1 MNSTPPIR
9 FRVLDTP
16 WGPMA
21 LVARGRCLVGA
32 MLPERSRRRVLQSIS
47 QRWPDAEQ
55 DDQLLPRLVG
65 QIAAYAAGR
74 SATLT
79 ARCDLSAMT
88 PFQRAVLEACRK
100 IPAGETRAYG
110 ELARQIGRPGAARAV
125 GQTMARNPIPL
136 MIPCHRVVGVGG
148 RLGGF
153 SASAG
158 TDLKRRLLDHEGRHF
173 AARKSS

>member
-1 MNSTPPIR
+1 MKSPPIR

-21 LVARGRCLVGA
+21 IVARGGHLVGTL
-32 MLPERSRRRVLQSIS
+32 LPERSRRRVRHNIS

-55 DDQLLPRLVG
+55 DNQLLPRLAG

-74 SATLT
+74 RATLT

-88 PFQRAVLEACRK
+88 PFQQAVLEACRK
-100 IPAGETRAYG
+100 IPAGGTLTYG
-110 ELARQIGRPGAARAV
+110 DLARKIGRPRAARAV

-136 MIPCHRVVGVGG
+136 VIPCHRVVGVGG

-158 TDLKRRLLDHEGRHF
+158 TDLKRRLLDHEARHF
-173 AARKSS
+173 ATRRKP